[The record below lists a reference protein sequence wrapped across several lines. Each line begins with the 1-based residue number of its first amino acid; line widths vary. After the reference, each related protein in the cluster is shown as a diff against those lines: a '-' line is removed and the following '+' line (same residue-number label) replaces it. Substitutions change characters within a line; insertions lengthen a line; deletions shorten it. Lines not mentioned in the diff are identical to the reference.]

1 MQHVRLES
9 AVIKGEP
16 MKANQRVA
24 IKRGTGLPEKE
35 LGALELALR
44 QVGMTLQAIVVVGP
58 SGFGY
63 LTLDVLEQRLLRYP
77 GVLHNLIG
85 LFKAMVADYEA
96 MEKSGVLTP
105 TDAEVDMSPL
115 TSAVTTN

>member
-1 MQHVRLES
+1 
-9 AVIKGEP
+9 